1 MIWELWFRT
10 AFLDTELASRGILL
24 LNHVNFNRFNGSKA
38 MVEVEKKISS
48 VEPSKV
54 GIKKTYTPPSLLEY
68 GNIAKLTQGGAG
80 TGSDGGTGTM
90 MMMCL

>member
-48 VEPSKV
+48 VEPSKL
-54 GIKKTYTPPSLLEY
+54 GIKKAYTPPEPLGVRQHCEADTRRR
-68 GNIAKLTQGGAG
+68 GHRE
-80 TGSDGGTGTM
+80 
-90 MMMCL
+90 

>member
-1 MIWELWFRT
+1 
-10 AFLDTELASRGILL
+10 
-24 LNHVNFNRFNGSKA
+24 

-48 VEPSKV
+48 VEPSKL
-54 GIKKTYTPPSLLEY
+54 GIKKAYTPPSLLEY

-80 TGSDGGTGTM
+80 TGSDGSTGSM

>member
-1 MIWELWFRT
+1 LHQGGF
-10 AFLDTELASRGILL
+10 SS
-24 LNHVNFNRFNGSKA
+24 LNHVKFNRFNGSKA

-48 VEPSKV
+48 VEPSKL
-54 GIKKTYTPPSLLEY
+54 GIKKAYTPPSLLEY